1 MEISRATMKKLLLLI
16 AFAALAFTAFQWI
29 DGMAVALSFLAELLS
44 PFLGGAALAF
54 ILNVPMRFLERN
66 LFSWAGKNRSG
77 KDRLPKSLVRI
88 LSLLLTFVL
97 VALVLMVLVLVI
109 MPQLTETISGL
120 TVTIQ
125 NAVTQFLMW
134 AEDQFSNNPQVA
146 QWLENLTIDWRSIDW
161 ESILSG
167 VADFLRNG
175 AGDVLNSTISAAK
188 SMVSVLT
195 SSFIAFVFACYILLQ
210 KEKLGL
216 QCRKVLYAIL
226 PKEAAHQVIRVCS
239 LSHRVFSSYITGQ
252 CVEAVILGTVFFV
265 AMSILK
271 MPYTLLVG
279 CLISVTAL
287 IPIVGAFI
295 GCAVGAFLILMVSP
309 MQALIFVVMFLILQQ
324 VEGNL
329 IYPHVVG
336 SSVGLPSIWV
346 LFAVTIGGSLMGVVG
361 MLLFIPLTSVIY
373 TLFREFVY
381 HRLQERH
388 IKVK

>member
-77 KDRLPKSLVRI
+77 KERLPKSLVRI

-226 PKEAAHQVIRVCS
+226 PTEAAHQVIRCAASATWCLQLYHRPVRGGGDS
-239 LSHRVFSSYITGQ
+239 GHRVLCGHVHSQDALYFAGRLSYLRHRPDPHCGSLHRLRCG
-252 CVEAVILGTVFFV
+252 CV
-265 AMSILK
+265 
-271 MPYTLLVG
+271 PDPDTLDRVL
-279 CLISVTAL
+279 
-287 IPIVGAFI
+287 
-295 GCAVGAFLILMVSP
+295 
-309 MQALIFVVMFLILQQ
+309 LIFLVMFLILQQ